1 MAAGHVVERLGACSI
16 TQSWLWFERA
26 RKRKGLLG
34 SGRWW
39 GVGATKHAHGQE
51 KRNQRLGSGGAVK
64 IHMAGVL
71 NRPVGNYRH
80 ASPYSYGFQ

>member
-26 RKRKGLLG
+26 RSRKGLLG

-51 KRNQRLGSGGAVK
+51 KRISVSAVVVQFK